1 MKLSLLWFAAL
12 REHRGVPHETFT
24 LHAGETVRDLRAAVG
39 LPADFRVAVAV
50 NEVIVDDGHVL
61 REGDEV
67 AFLPPLGGG

>member
-12 REHRGVPHETFT
+12 RDQRGVSHETFALT
-24 LHAGETVRDLRAAVG
+24 VGDTVRDLRHAVG
-39 LPADFRVAVAV
+39 LPAAFGVAVAV